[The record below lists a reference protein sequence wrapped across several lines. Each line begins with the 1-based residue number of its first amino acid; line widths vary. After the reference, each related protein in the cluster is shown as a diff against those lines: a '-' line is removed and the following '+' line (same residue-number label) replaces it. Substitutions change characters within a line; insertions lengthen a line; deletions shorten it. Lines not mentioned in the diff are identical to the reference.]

1 MASITPLASG
11 RGLPDL
17 TVVEF
22 AIMIA
27 LLRLGPKPAPLLL
40 ETLSEW
46 FGQDVVLSD
55 IQPGIRRL
63 VHQHFLRSEAGGT
76 LRPQALA
83 VSPVATSFSAM
94 IRIVGTEFRRV
105 LDQSEAPILDLIL
118 KQVAEDRRREDAAGK
133 ASATHKEPDK
143 D

>member
-17 TVVEF
+17 SVVEF

-40 ETLSEW
+40 GTLSEW
-46 FGQDVVLSD
+46 FGQDVTLSD
-55 IQPGIRRL
+55 IQPGVRRL
-63 VHQHFLRSEAGGT
+63 VHQHFLRLEAGGT
-76 LRPQALA
+76 LRPQARS

-94 IRIVGTEFRRV
+94 IRIVGTEFRRA
-105 LDQSEAPILDLIL
+105 LDRSEAPILDLIL
-118 KQVAEDRRREDAAGK
+118 KQVAEDRRREEEAGK
-133 ASATHKEPDK
+133 HGTSHKELDK